1 MDDAVE
7 EGCLTVVPNA
17 CTEAPAIWHN
27 NVKCGFFLD
36 IGLLA
41 LVMQYDGSM

>member
-17 CTEAPAIWHN
+17 CTEAPAIRHN
-27 NVKCGFFLD
+27 DVECGFFLD
-36 IGLLA
+36 IGSLA
-41 LVMQYDGSM
+41 LVVQYDGGM